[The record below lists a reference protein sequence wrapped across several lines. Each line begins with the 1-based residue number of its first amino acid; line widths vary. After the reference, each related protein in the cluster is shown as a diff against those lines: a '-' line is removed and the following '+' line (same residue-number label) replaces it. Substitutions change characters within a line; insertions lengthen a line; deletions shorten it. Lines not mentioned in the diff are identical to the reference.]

1 MKPRFT
7 RLPHPEPERKSGN
20 APNGLPY
27 ESVWSYPR
35 PPEIR
40 PEPRPVT
47 VRSGDTMIAS
57 SEGAVRVCETAGAP
71 VVYIPLADLTP
82 ELLQPA
88 AGRGSYCEWKGA
100 ATYFD
105 VVIAG
110 RTIPKA
116 AWAYPTPSPGFEQ
129 LSGQVSFYPAL
140 VECRLGDELV
150 RPQAGGFYG
159 GWVTDEITGP
169 IKGTPGSEGW

>member
-7 RLPHPEPERKSGN
+7 RLPHPEPEHRSGT

-40 PEPRPVT
+40 PESRT
-47 VRSGDTMIAS
+47 VSVDSGDTRVALS
-57 SEGAVRVCETAGAP
+57 KRALKVCETAGAP
-71 VVYIPLADLTP
+71 VIYIPLEDVD
-82 ELLQPA
+82 EGLLA
-88 AGRGSYCEWKGA
+88 ESAGRGSYCEWKGA

-105 VVIAG
+105 L
-110 RTIPKA
+110 KA
-116 AWAYPTPSPGFEQ
+116 DGQTVPSVAWTYRAPSPGFEPIAG
-129 LSGQVSFYPAL
+129 LISFYPAL
-140 VECRLGDELV
+140 LQCRLGDELV